1 MDSLI
6 ANYPEYTKVTDLKGE
21 DEKIEETLLAVNCLL
36 ESGVLMT
43 RSVAQTFDW
52 KNNIFL
58 KNMLF
63 YEKLWLIFV

>member
-43 RSVAQTFDW
+43 RSVAQTFD
-52 KNNIFL
+52 
-58 KNMLF
+58 
-63 YEKLWLIFV
+63 